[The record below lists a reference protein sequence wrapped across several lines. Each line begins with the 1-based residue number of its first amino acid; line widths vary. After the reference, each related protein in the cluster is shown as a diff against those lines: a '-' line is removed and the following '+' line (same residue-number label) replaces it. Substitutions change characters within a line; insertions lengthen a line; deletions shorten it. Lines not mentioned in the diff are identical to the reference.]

1 MLLLFTCWI
10 VTHRNQRNHWQ
21 NCQQTKTD
29 MVKLIVEID
38 SSKLHWLAQVA
49 TYWHW
54 SCGHNTGTGDVG
66 TAQKGG
72 SVPHRLQ
79 RTTVC
84 CSLLDVLLV
93 LAPSLVLTQQHR
105 EGLQMNLF

>member
-1 MLLLFTCWI
+1 
-10 VTHRNQRNHWQ
+10 
-21 NCQQTKTD
+21 

-84 CSLLDVLLV
+84 CSLFDVLLV